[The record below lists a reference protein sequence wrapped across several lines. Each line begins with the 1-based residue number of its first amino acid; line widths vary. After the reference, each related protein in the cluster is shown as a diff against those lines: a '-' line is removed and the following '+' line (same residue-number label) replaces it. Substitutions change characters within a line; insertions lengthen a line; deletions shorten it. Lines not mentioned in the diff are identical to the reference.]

1 MIRYLYFF
9 AIIIFLNTNGF
20 GQIVGHIKSTEG
32 DTLPYATIYIENTSN
47 GTVSNAEGYY
57 ELLLESNGKYNLIFQ
72 YVGYKKQTLLI
83 NYSGQKQN
91 HNILLEPDDN
101 IVTELT
107 ISANREDPAYAII
120 RKAIQKRSYYKNQ
133 VNSFEADLYVKG
145 SVKITDAPKKIFGE
159 SIGDMGGVLDSARQ
173 GIIYLS
179 ESKSKYYFAKPD
191 KTKEVMLSS
200 VTSGENSLFTA
211 NQFSMF
217 SFDMYDEYMS
227 FGRTIVSPIADNA
240 LSHYNYILEK
250 TTIDSDGLTI
260 NKIKIIPKSATAPL
274 LRGYIYI
281 VENLWNIQSLDV
293 QFYGSSLKSS
303 FLDTIILRQ
312 IFVPVKKPD
321 TWRLFSQVI
330 DFKAGIF
337 GFKMGGIFSYIFSN
351 YQINKDLSSIF
362 TNNEKFRVE
371 QSALNKDTAFWKA
384 ERPIPLTMEE
394 ERDYIRKDSLSRIW
408 NSKSYMDSVDRVG
421 NKFKF
426 SNLLMGY
433 SWNSTFKK
441 RSVSFP
447 SPISSVRFNAVEG
460 YKLRLSGKLNWSDS
474 TFKKL
479 SISPNL
485 EYGFSDKLLKPWL
498 EMEYRFDNTSLGH
511 FHLSGGRRNQ
521 QFDENEPINERNNTW
536 RSLVYKLN
544 GMRLFQ
550 NNFLK
555 AGYKQ
560 EISNGVYIDIYSEYA
575 KRKTLINTTN
585 YSFRKKELLY
595 AENIPNLDFGEEY
608 YLENHYVRNH
618 LNLLIRPFQKYSSY
632 PNVKIRDV
640 SDWPNIEI
648 DYTMGIALDD
658 QSNTFNKLSL
668 KLRDKYVRAKLLG
681 YFSYNIEYG
690 TFLGSNPTFFG
701 DFFHPIGNES
711 YIPIAPNIASFNL
724 MPYYSYSS
732 DSYYGLVNFRHH
744 FNGYIID
751 KIPLLNKTSLKM
763 VAAVSAMY
771 EPRKGEYIEL
781 IVGIENFKIGPI
793 PLFDIDYTWAYDK
806 NGFKTHGITFRLS
819 EIFNN

>member
-1 MIRYLYFF
+1 MIRNIFF
-9 AIIIFLNTNGF
+9 FILVVVSTNCF
-20 GQIVGHIKSTEG
+20 GQIVGHIKSTAG
-32 DTLPYATIYIENTSN
+32 DTLPYATIYIENTST

-57 ELLLESNGKYNLIFQ
+57 ELSIEENGAYNLIFQ
-72 YVGYKKQTLLI
+72 YVGYKKQTLSI
-83 NYSGQKQN
+83 NYSGQKQKYS
-91 HNILLEPDDN
+91 IALEPDN

-120 RKAIQKRSYYKNQ
+120 RKAIQKRKYYKNQ

-145 SVKITDAPKKIFGE
+145 SVKITDAPKSVLGQD
-159 SIGDMGGVLDSARQ
+159 IGDMGGVLDTARQ

-179 ESKSKYYFAKPD
+179 ESKSKYYFIKPD
-191 KTKEVMLSS
+191 KTKEIMLSS

-227 FGRTIVSPIADNA
+227 FGRSIVSPIADNA

-250 TTIDSDGLTI
+250 TTIDNDGLTI
-260 NKIKIIPKSATAPL
+260 NKIKIIPKSANAPL
-274 LRGYIYI
+274 LRGHIYI
-281 VENLWNIQSLDV
+281 IENLWNIQSLDV

-303 FLDTIILRQ
+303 FLDTINLRQ
-312 IFVPVKKPD
+312 IFVPVKKPN

-330 DFKAGIF
+330 DFNAGIF
-337 GFKMGGIFSYIFSN
+337 GFKMGGTFSYIFSK
-351 YQINKDLSSIF
+351 YQLEKDLSSIF

-421 NKFKF
+421 NKFKVI
-426 SNLLMGY
+426 NLIMGY
-433 SWNSTFKK
+433 TWNNSFEN
-441 RSVSFP
+441 RSISFP
-447 SPISSVRFNAVEG
+447 SPLSSVRFNALEG
-460 YKLRLSGKLNWSDS
+460 YKLTLAGKWQWSDS
-474 TFKKL
+474 TYRKL
-479 SISPNL
+479 SITPNI

-498 EMEYRFDNTSLGH
+498 EVDYQFDNKSLGH
-511 FHLSGGRRNQ
+511 FNLSGGRRNQ
-521 QFDENEPINERNNTW
+521 QFDQNEPINERNNSW
-536 RSLVYKLN
+536 RSLMYKLN
-544 GMRLFQ
+544 GIRLFQ
-550 NNFLK
+550 NNFVK
-555 AGYKQ
+555 AGYRQ
-560 EISNGVYIDIYSEYA
+560 EISNGIYIDFSTEYA
-575 KRKTLINTTN
+575 KRKPLTNTTN
-585 YSFRKKELLY
+585 YSFRKKDLAY
-595 AENIPNLDFGEEY
+595 AENIPRADFGAEY
-608 YLENHYVRNH
+608 YQENQYVRNH
-618 LNLLIRPFQKYSSY
+618 LNILLRPYQKYSSY

-658 QSNTFNKLSL
+658 QSSTFHKLSL
-668 KLRDKYVRAKLLG
+668 RLRDRYVRAKLLG
-681 YFSYNIEYG
+681 YFSYNVEYG
-690 TFLGSNPTFFG
+690 TFLGADPTFFG

-711 YIPIAPNIASFNL
+711 YMPIAPDLATFNL
-724 MPYYSYSS
+724 MPFYSYST
-732 DSYYGLVNFRHH
+732 DRYYGLVNFRHH

-763 VAAVSAMY
+763 IAAVSAMY
-771 EPRKGEYIEL
+771 EPRNGEYVEL
-781 IVGIENFKIGPI
+781 IVGLENFKIGPV
-793 PLFDIDYTWAYDK
+793 PLFDVDYTWAFDK
-806 NGFKTHGITFRLS
+806 NGFRTHGITFRLS